1 MENIVIKT
9 LVLGELATNCMLII
23 KQERKEMIIVDPAD
37 SAELISEAATRL
49 DCRPAAIF
57 LTHGHFDH
65 TLAVED
71 LKDLY
76 EIPVYAYAEEQDI
89 LSSSKLNLSAA
100 WAAGYTTKADHL
112 LKDRQTLE
120 AAGMKF
126 TVLYTPGHTKGSC
139 CYYLPEAKALF
150 SGDTLFAGSVGRMDF
165 PTSSGVQMKN
175 SLKKLLTEIPEDVL
189 VYPGHGDTTTIGY
202 EKRYNPF
209 A

>member
-9 LVLGELATNCMLII
+9 LVLGALATNCMLII
-23 KQERKEMIIVDPAD
+23 QQERKEMIIVDPAD
-37 SAELISEAATRL
+37 SAELITEAATRL

-65 TLAVED
+65 MLAVED
-71 LKDLY
+71 LKDIY

-89 LSSSKLNLSAA
+89 LGSSELNLSAG
-100 WAAGYTTKADHL
+100 WAARYTTKADHL

-126 TVLYTPGHTKGSC
+126 TVLHTPGHTKGSC
-139 CYYLPEAKALF
+139 CYYLPEAKVLF

-165 PTSSGVQMKN
+165 PTSSGAQMKN
-175 SLKKLLTEIPEDVL
+175 SLKKLVTEIPEDVL

>member
-1 MENIVIKT
+1 MENIVVKT
-9 LVLGELATNCMLII
+9 LVLGALATNCMLII
-23 KQERKEMIIVDPAD
+23 NQERKEMIIIDPAD
-37 SAELISEAATRL
+37 SAEVISEAATRF
-49 DCRPAAIF
+49 DCRPIAIF

-71 LKDLY
+71 LRDMY
-76 EIPVYAYAEEQDI
+76 EIPVYAYTEEQDI
-89 LSSSKLNLSAA
+89 LGSSRLNLSSE

-120 AAGMKF
+120 LAGMKF
-126 TVLYTPGHTKGSC
+126 TVLHTPGHTKGGC
-139 CYYLPEAKALF
+139 CYYLSEAKVLF
-150 SGDTLFAGSVGRMDF
+150 SGDTLFAGTVGRMDF